1 MALNAAMHN
10 WMRPEPLEV
19 TLDRLKRH
27 GYSGLEISGEPA
39 HYGDAGKVR
48 AQLDEHGIRCWGS
61 VTIMTAGRD
70 LLHEDRYVRLGTV
83 EYVKDVITMAAD
95 LGGEIVAVVP
105 STVGKV
111 TPMGSASEEWRW
123 AVESLKVCQAHAES
137 RGVRIALEPLN
148 RFETY
153 FLNRCDQALALA
165 DDVGG
170 DCGVCLDAFHM
181 NIEEEDWAEAIR
193 AAGPRLRDFHIA
205 DNNRMPP
212 GQGSLDWPAIV
223 GELESVGYAGCLTVE
238 FVGTVDRSPVAPPTD
253 MRDASETEGSESA
266 ARFIRDHGGG
276 ALSDETYDR
285 WVRESIEALR
295 NAQSATVGSLA
306 QRGQS

>member
-1 MALNAAMHN
+1 MAFSAAMHN
-10 WMRPEPLEV
+10 WMRPEPLGV
-19 TLDRLKRH
+19 TLDRLERH
-27 GYSGLEISGEPA
+27 GYAGLEISGEPA
-39 HYGDAGKVR
+39 QYEDLGQVR
-48 AQLDEHGIRCWGS
+48 ALLEQHGIECWGA
-61 VTIMTAGRD
+61 VTIMTPGRD
-70 LLHEDRYVRLGTV
+70 LLHEDRYVRQGTV
-83 EYVKDVITMAAD
+83 EYVKDVISLAGK

-111 TPMGSASEEWRW
+111 TPTGSAAEEWRW
-123 AVESLKVCQAHAES
+123 AVESLKACQEHAEAE
-137 RGVRIALEPLN
+137 GVKLALEPLN

-170 DCGVCLDAFHM
+170 NCGVCLDAFHM
-181 NIEEEDWAEAIR
+181 NIEEEDWAGAIR
-193 AAGPRLRDFHIA
+193 AAGPRLYDFHIA

-212 GQGSLDWPAIV
+212 GYGSLDWVAIV
-223 GELESVGYAGCLTVE
+223 GELDAVGYKGCLTVE
-238 FVGTVDRSPVAPPTD
+238 FVGTVDRSPVSPRTD
-253 MRDASETEGSESA
+253 MLDASETEGSESA

-295 NAQSATVGSLA
+295 AATGAGVGE
-306 QRGQS
+306 GQPTN

>member
-1 MALNAAMHN
+1 MPRFDVAMHN

-19 TLDRLKRH
+19 TLGRLKRH
-27 GYSGLEISGEPA
+27 GYTGLEISGEPA
-39 HYGDAGKVR
+39 QYPDHGRIR
-48 AQLDEHGIRCWGS
+48 AQLEEHGIRCWGA

-83 EYVKDVITMAAD
+83 AYVKDVITLAAE

-111 TPMGSASEEWRW
+111 TPMGSPADEWRW
-123 AVESLKVCQAHAES
+123 AVESLKACQDHAA
-137 RGVRIALEPLN
+137 GLDVRIALEPLN

-181 NIEEEDWAEAIR
+181 NIEEKDWAGAIR
-193 AAGPRLRDFHIA
+193 AAGRRLHDFHIA

-212 GQGSLDWPAIV
+212 GQGSLDWSAILA
-223 GELESVGYAGCLTVE
+223 ELDGIRYAGALTVE
-238 FVGTVDRSPVAPPTD
+238 FVGTVDRSPVAQGTG
-253 MRDASETEGSESA
+253 MLDASETDGSESA

-285 WVRESIEALR
+285 WVGDSIEALR
-295 NAQSATVGSLA
+295 GALSQPDPA
-306 QRGQS
+306 R